1 MPFPSLNDQM
11 DLIKRGVSE
20 IIPEADLVQKIERSI
35 KTNTPL
41 NVKLGCDPSRPDL
54 HLGHSV
60 VLRKLRQFQD
70 LGHTAILIVGD
81 FTGMIGDPSGKS
93 KTRPSLSLEET
104 RKNGESYFDQ
114 AKKVLSEKNLKMIY
128 NSDWLGKMSF
138 ADVIKLASKYTV
150 SQMLEREDFHMRFN
164 KEEPISLHEFLY
176 PLAQAMDSV
185 AIDSD
190 VELGG
195 TDQKFNLLVG
205 RAIQREFGKEA
216 QVILT
221 MPILPG
227 TDGIEK
233 MSKSLDNYIGI
244 SDSPREIFGKTLS
257 IPDRLMYDFFVLAT
271 NIPNTELQEI
281 RTAIESSPRNTKRRL
296 AKEIV
301 TLYHS
306 KEAAQAAE
314 EEFDRIFVKKDLP
327 DEIEEMNYG
336 VKGSPVNILQLLAD
350 TKLAPSK
357 GEARRLIEQ
366 GGITINNE
374 KISDPKMEIVLAEPA
389 IIKVGKRKFLKI
401 IPA

>member
-1 MPFPSLNDQM
+1 MPFPSLNEQM

-41 NVKLGCDPSRPDL
+41 KIKLGCDPSRPDL

-104 RKNGESYFDQ
+104 RKNGESYFEQ
-114 AKKVLSEKNLKMIY
+114 ARKVLSEKNVQMVY
-128 NSDWLGKMSF
+128 NSEWLGKMSF

-150 SQMLEREDFHMRFN
+150 SQMLEREDFHARFN
-164 KEEPISLHEFLY
+164 KEEPISLHEFMY

-185 AIDSD
+185 EINSD

-205 RAIQREFGKEA
+205 RALQREFGKEA

-227 TDGIEK
+227 TDGVEK

-271 NIPNTELQEI
+271 NIPNTALGQI
-281 RTAIESSPRNTKRRL
+281 KQDIESDPRNTKRRL

-301 TLYHS
+301 ALYHS
-306 KEAAQAAE
+306 AEAAQAAE

-327 DEIEEMNYG
+327 DVIEEMNYG
-336 VKGSPVNILQLLAD
+336 TTGTAVNILQLMTD
-350 TKLAPSK
+350 TKLVPSK

-366 GGITINNE
+366 GGVTINNE
-374 KISDPKMEIVLAEPA
+374 KVSDPKSDILMNEPK
-389 IIKVGKRKFLKI
+389 IIKVGKRKFLKVV
-401 IPA
+401 PV

>member
-1 MPFPSLNDQM
+1 MPFPSLNEQL

-20 IIPEADLVQKIERSI
+20 IIPEEDLVRKIERSI
-35 KTNTPL
+35 KTNKPL
-41 NVKLGCDPSRPDL
+41 NIKLGCDPSRPDL

-81 FTGMIGDPSGKS
+81 FTGMIGDPSGRS

-104 RKNGESYFDQ
+104 RKNGQSYFDQ
-114 AKKVLSEKNLKMIY
+114 ATKILSAKNVKMIY

-138 ADVIKLASKYTV
+138 ADVINLASKYTV
-150 SQMLEREDFHMRFN
+150 SQMLEREDFHTRFN
-164 KEEPISLHEFLY
+164 NEDPISLHELMY

-185 AIDSD
+185 AIESD

-205 RAIQREFGKEA
+205 RTIQREFGKEA
-216 QVILT
+216 QVIVT

-244 SDSPREIFGKTLS
+244 SESPKEMFGKTLS
-257 IPDRLMYDFFVLAT
+257 IQDTLMYDFYLLAT
-271 NIPNTELQEI
+271 NIPNAELQEI
-281 RTAIESSPRNTKRRL
+281 KNEIVKNPRNAKRRL
-296 AKEIV
+296 AREIV
-301 TLYHS
+301 SLYHS

-327 DEIEEMNYG
+327 DEIEEIRYG
-336 VKGSPVNILQLLAD
+336 TKGSSVNILQLLTE
-350 TKLAPSK
+350 TKLIESK
-357 GEARRLIEQ
+357 GVARRLIEQ
-366 GGITINNE
+366 GGVTINNE
-374 KISDPKMEIVLAEPA
+374 KISDTRSDIQMNEPKIV
-389 IIKVGKRKFLKI
+389 KVGKRKFLKI
-401 IPA
+401 IPV